1 MKRKLILISMAVCC
15 AIVIAL
21 VTLVTLVQSKGIV
34 RFSNKTDT
42 VGLWI
47 DDYVAEN
54 IEDYDVFRIRA
65 ASTAM
70 TVGGRVTVK
79 SDDRT
84 GIVTEIYPETEW
96 QEQPEYKELL
106 RQMGDLDIA
115 FFNCTT
121 DPECLSLSLA
131 GRENEE
137 IVYNPE
143 FSSEH
148 ADDYVRHI
156 SGNWFRII
164 YPYE

>member
-1 MKRKLILISMAVCC
+1 MKRKLIMISVAVCC
-15 AIVIAL
+15 VIAIAL
-21 VTLVTLVQSKGIV
+21 VTLGRPKDIV
-34 RFSNKTDT
+34 RFSNRTDT
-42 VGLWI
+42 IGLRI

-54 IEDYDVFRIRA
+54 IEDYDTFRIRV
-65 ASTAM
+65 ASIAM

-79 SDDRT
+79 SDNRS
-84 GIVTEIYPETEW
+84 GIVTEIYPETGW
-96 QEQPEYKELL
+96 QKQSEYKELL
-106 RQMGDLDIA
+106 RQMGNLDIA
-115 FFNCTT
+115 FFNYTT
-121 DPECLSLSLA
+121 DPECLSFSLA

-143 FSSEH
+143 FSPER